1 MTPIESEL
9 VLGFTRANGE
19 QTISTVKGDTERY
32 VHCTLVEDLLNYVVS
47 DDVNY
52 VVLKGVYSNGEII
65 TPVILEP
72 TYSQDRT
79 EMTFKIDP
87 SFTQI
92 SGVAKCVIVFLHCD
106 GIPEFDDDGN
116 LISFNANVLTSEN
129 FRLYIQADVLDGGC
143 LSSADTIAVSS
154 LIPLLIY
161 VQEMIDE
168 LEPVEGNEQER
179 IRNENQRIQNEAARQ
194 TAEAGRVTA
203 ENERKTAEEARE
215 QLKVDMIALEEQVQE
230 LINDDYWA
238 KMAKSWAVGD
248 TGKRE
253 GEDTDNAKY
262 YAEQAETSATSA
274 SSSASS
280 ALSSKNSAKADADS
294 AYVSAQDAETA
305 KDAAETA
312 QNSAEAAQTASEA
325 AKDISVDAKDDAV
338 TAKNTAVE
346 AATTA
351 TSAKDV
357 AVSSKTAAET
367 AATNAA
373 ASEAAAKTSEETA
386 AGYLHSLDADV
397 AAAKGYSE
405 AAEDAKDDAV
415 TAKTAA
421 ETAQTAAE
429 AAKDAAEGYADA
441 ASDSADNAREAA
453 DGVEDWAKQA
463 HSWANV
469 QPTEDVY
476 PERTD
481 ERTNNAWYWCKQA
494 EIYAGKA
501 GGGVTY
507 IGSIVFES
515 IPNDPDPG
523 DQYNIS
529 NDFTTDNRFV
539 EGAGIFVSAGTD
551 IVFGANGKWNLS
563 APTGVASFK
572 GRKGNIT
579 PQNGDYTAAM
589 VGALPNVTGAAGQV
603 IGFNNDGEAVAQ
615 NATKAMVGLG
625 NVDNTSDVNKPIS
638 TATQEALDDKMDVI
652 TGTEGQLL
660 GFDEHGDVVAMNAP
674 ETTPIATTSV
684 AGKVKP
690 DDDTIKVDANG
701 TISVNPAATGSL
713 VIHNGVICV
722 DYDHLKT
729 E

>member
-1 MTPIESEL
+1 MNPIQSEL
-9 VLGFTRANGE
+9 VLGFTGTTGE
-19 QTISTVKGDTERY
+19 QTVSTVQGDTERY
-32 VHCTLVEDLLNYVVS
+32 VHCELVEDLLSYAVA

-52 VVLKGVYSNGEII
+52 VLLKGVYSNGEII
-65 TPVILEP
+65 VPTILSP
-72 TYSQDRT
+72 TFSEDKT
-79 EMTFKIDP
+79 EMTFAIDP
-87 SFTQI
+87 VFTQI
-92 SGVAKCVIVFLHCD
+92 SGVAQCSIVF
-106 GIPEFDDDGN
+106 IKSENVPQFDEQGR
-116 LISFNANVLTSEN
+116 LISNDARVLTTQN
-129 FRLYIQADVLDGGC
+129 FRLYIYKDVTGDGC
-143 LSSADTIAVSS
+143 LSSVDQIAASS
-154 LIPLLIY
+154 LVPLVIAATEI
-161 VQEMIDE
+161 VNEFEDIE
-168 LEPVEGNEQER
+168 ENEQIR
-179 IRNENQRIQNEAARQ
+179 IENESTRIANEISRVNAEAERQ
-194 TAEAGRVTA
+194 TAEIS
-203 ENERKTAEEARE
+203 RE
-215 QLKVDMIALEEQVQE
+215 QTKADMIALEAQVQE
-230 LINDDYWA
+230 LINDDYWE
-238 KMAKSWAVGD
+238 KMSKSWAVGD

-262 YAEQAETSATSA
+262 YAEQAEASATSA
-274 SSSASS
+274 STSASS

-294 AYVSAQDAETA
+294 AYVSAQDAETS
-305 KDAAETA
+305 KDAAEAA

-325 AKDISVDAKDDAV
+325 AKDISVAAKDEAV
-338 TAKNTAVE
+338 IAKNTAVE
-346 AATTA
+346 SATTA
-351 TSAKDV
+351 ASAKDI
-357 AVSSKTAAET
+357 AVSSKTVAET

-405 AAEDAKDDAV
+405 TAEDAKNDAV
-415 TAKTAA
+415 TAKTAS

-429 AAKDAAEGYADA
+429 AAKNAAEGYADA
-441 ASDSADNAREAA
+441 ASDSADDAREAA

-515 IPNDPDPG
+515 IPNDPESG

-529 NDFTTDNRFV
+529 NDFTTDSRFV

-563 APTGVASFK
+563 APTGVSSFN

-579 PQNGDYTAAM
+579 PQSGDYTA
-589 VGALPNVTGAAGQV
+589 N
-603 IGFNNDGEAVAQ
+603 
-615 NATKAMVGLG
+615 MVGLG
-625 NVDNTSDVNKPIS
+625 NVDNTSDANKPIS
-638 TATQEALDDKMDVI
+638 TATQKALDDKMDVI
-652 TGTEGQLL
+652 AGNEGQLL
-660 GFDEHGDVVAMNAP
+660 GFDENGNVVAMDAP

-690 DDDTIKVDANG
+690 DDETIKVDANG

-713 VIHNGVICV
+713 VIYNGVICV